1 MTFHVIEVRISMYEG
16 RPEVIQAIKFLKGRT
31 TVFWNPELLTFK
43 PISCKLT
50 HSGLNRSGLQPLISR
65 WSHEDLTQQDTGG
78 ICLQINSILL
88 TRRNI
93 FFLAPCKRPWNPLCM
108 VISCV
113 HTLHFANLATDNLH
127 KTLKKCST
135 SCFFFQFPELNL
147 KVAEDRNVLFGAI
160 IFSRWNMVASL
171 KISSTNYKLETI
183 QNFYRYFV

>member
-1 MTFHVIEVRISMYEG
+1 MIIQTTFHVLEVRISMYVG
-16 RPEVIQAIKFLKGRT
+16 RSEVIQAIKYLTCRT
-31 TVFWNPELLTFK
+31 TVFWNPELLTFR

-50 HSGLNRSGLQPLISR
+50 HSGLNRSGLQALISR

-78 ICLQINSILL
+78 ICLQINSIFL

-93 FFLAPCKRPWNPLCM
+93 FFLAPCKMPWNPSCM

-113 HTLHFANLATDNLH
+113 HTLHFSNLATDNLH
-127 KTLKKCST
+127 KKFST
-135 SCFFFQFPELNL
+135 SCFFFQIPELNL

-171 KISSTNYKLETI
+171 KISSVNEKKLFPPITNW
-183 QNFYRYFV
+183 R